1 MAAPGAD
8 DDEAGPAPGLPAPMG
23 TGMSPPRGPGSE
35 SAASWTLPDELN
47 LLTLNCW
54 GLLHISTLRTPRL
67 LEIGRHI
74 ARLEPPPHIVCLQE
88 CWVQDDYRAIR
99 DATRRILPHAKF
111 YHSGAFGGGLAILSR
126 WPIEE
131 SSMVPYPLN
140 GRPTAFWRGD
150 WYVGKGV
157 ACASVRFGPSE
168 RDVVEVFNTHTHAPY
183 ESGPNDS
190 YLCHRTAQAWE
201 ISKIL
206 RAACQRGHLV
216 VALGDF
222 NMYPRSLPHQII
234 TARSQVRDVWRVLHP
249 DSSIGPAD
257 FHLEKDRGLPIPT
270 AEYNLTKNGST
281 SDGLYNTWRWTKNR
295 QNKLRSGDPCPVD
308 AGAQDING
316 KRLDYIFASTGDV
329 ASGRGWV
336 VKAASVALTER
347 HPELHVSLS
356 DHFAVFATLKL
367 HNLPST
373 IGHDETVS
381 HFDAQLLSH
390 PNTDHDALPIS
401 AYDEMLAMTRR
412 YFVRERSQRR
422 WRAVRFYAS
431 LVVWVGCL
439 VAVWWSP
446 RNFVAF
452 LLMLLASLVLAAGVV
467 EGLLALLFF
476 SSEIRRLKEFEW
488 EVENARALA
497 LASRPEGDVSSP
509 TTPSKVQ

>member
-1 MAAPGAD
+1 
-8 DDEAGPAPGLPAPMG
+8 
-23 TGMSPPRGPGSE
+23 
-35 SAASWTLPDELN
+35 
-47 LLTLNCW
+47 
-54 GLLHISTLRTPRL
+54 
-67 LEIGRHI
+67 
-74 ARLEPPPHIVCLQE
+74 
-88 CWVQDDYRAIR
+88 
-99 DATRRILPHAKF
+99 
-111 YHSGAFGGGLAILSR
+111 
-126 WPIEE
+126 
-131 SSMVPYPLN
+131 
-140 GRPTAFWRGD
+140 
-150 WYVGKGV
+150 
-157 ACASVRFGPSE
+157 
-168 RDVVEVFNTHTHAPY
+168 
-183 ESGPNDS
+183 
-190 YLCHRTAQAWE
+190 
-201 ISKIL
+201 
-206 RAACQRGHLV
+206 
-216 VALGDF
+216 
-222 NMYPRSLPHQII
+222 MYPRSLPHQII